1 MSQHQ
6 ISDQGYLEPVTRQWT
21 AILVSCYCL
30 PLYVIYM
37 CSLSRSSLRCLA
49 LNLPCWT
56 AWTAM
61 EVVYLD
67 WNFVYLSSLI
77 WLNCYVDHHSD
88 VLLWSSLLN
97 SNWNFV
103 YLAWNFVYLG
113 SLIWL
118 FCYVEIYLD
127 KLDFYLA
134 MLDLWLKLD
143 LWLNPLGSVSSFS
156 LGNLHIAIS

>member
-1 MSQHQ
+1 MSCFE
-6 ISDQGYLEPVTRQWT
+6 SSLLNSLNSNGSC
-21 AILVSCYCL
+21 ILRLKLCILKQFDMTQLLC
-30 PLYVIYM
+30 
-37 CSLSRSSLRCLA
+37 RSSLRCLTLEFLA
-49 LNLPCWT
+49 EQQ
-56 AWTAM
+56 M
-61 EVVYLD
+61 EL
-67 WNFVYLSSLI
+67 
-77 WLNCYVDHHSD
+77 
-88 VLLWSSLLN
+88 
-97 SNWNFV
+97 V

-156 LGNLHIAIS
+156 LGKLHIALAPMNWVRCFNLWLYTMDIDGVDDHANLKTHWSIHFDL